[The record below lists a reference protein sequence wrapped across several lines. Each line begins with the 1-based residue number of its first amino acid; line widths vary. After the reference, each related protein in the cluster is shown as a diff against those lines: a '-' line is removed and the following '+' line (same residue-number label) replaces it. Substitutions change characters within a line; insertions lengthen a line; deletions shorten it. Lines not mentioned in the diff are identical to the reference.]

1 MLTFYTPYTTDHSP
15 PPSLSRALDMVVDL
29 VNHQSRTVLL
39 IINVRFLPLEFAL
52 RKEKSLFNSVIR
64 VSHR

>member
-1 MLTFYTPYTTDHSP
+1 
-15 PPSLSRALDMVVDL
+15 MVVDL